1 MDSPVPVLTVVGLV
15 VAAVATV
22 AIGVYGVRM
31 ARTTSDFLVAS
42 RSVGP
47 RWNAAAISGEY
58 LSAASFLGVAG
69 LVAKY
74 GADALWYPVGF
85 TAGYLGLLLF
95 VAAPLRR
102 SGAYTVPDFAEYR
115 LGQPWLRTLAMLVV
129 AVICVL
135 YLVPQFQGA
144 GLTLNIL
151 LGLPGWVGVAVVGV
165 IVIANVVGGGMR
177 SITFVQ
183 AFQYWL
189 KLTAV
194 ALPALVLA
202 VHFAGDD
209 RAVDEP
215 LPPTVVDA
223 TTVDITVD
231 VVVQVAEPLTVTV
244 RGEVDARPVDGRI
257 TLAPG
262 EHELA
267 AGTELALDA
276 GSSVPVVAGAPSDG
290 AAWSSPGAGI
300 GEGPQHHLFQVYSL
314 MIATFLGT
322 MGLPHVLVRFYTN
335 PDGRAARITSLAVIA
350 LLGVF
355 YLFPTLLGVF
365 ARLYVPQLLI
375 TGRSDAAVL
384 LLPGSVLSGWGG
396 QLLAAL
402 VASGAIAAFLSTS
415 SGLLVSVA
423 GVLSTD
429 VLRGRVRDFRIA
441 AVLAGVVPLLLALSV
456 TSLDLS
462 RWVGQVFGI
471 AASTLCPLLILGIW
485 WRGLTAVGAAAGMI
499 VGGAVAGGAALL
511 AVVAP
516 FDPATAG
523 GWPSV
528 LSAYPA
534 AISVPLAF
542 STMVLV
548 SLATRSRIP
557 VDVGRVFS
565 QMHVPE
571 RLGLG
576 RDRELGAFDDRHSAT
591 AVPEPQPVP
600 DEHDRPGGT
609 NG

>member
-1 MDSPVPVLTVVGLV
+1 MSGSIPVVTVVGLV
-15 VAAVATV
+15 AAAIATV

-69 LVAKY
+69 LVAKF

-102 SGAYTVPDFAEYR
+102 SGAYTVPDFAEFR
-115 LGQPWLRTLAMLVV
+115 LGEKWLRTLSMMVV
-129 AVICVL
+129 AIICIL

-151 LGLPGWVGVAVVGV
+151 LGVPDWVGVAVVGV
-165 IVIANVVGGGMR
+165 IVVANVVGGGMR

-194 ALPALVLA
+194 ALPALVLTL
-202 VHFAGDD
+202 HFVGDH

-215 LPPTVVDA
+215 VPPTVA
-223 TTVDITVD
+223 EITTVDVTID
-231 VVVQVAEPLTVTV
+231 VVVQVAEPLPVVVT
-244 RGEVDARPVDGRI
+244 GEIDGRSVAGDFE
-257 TLAPG
+257 LEPG
-262 EHELA
+262 EHVLG
-267 AGTELALDA
+267 AGTELVLDA
-276 GSSVPVVAGAPSDG
+276 GSPVPVVAGAPTDNDSW
-290 AAWSSPGAGI
+290 ASPGAGL
-300 GEGPQHHLFQVYSL
+300 GASSEHPLFQVYSL
-314 MIATFLGT
+314 MLATFLGT

-335 PDGRAARITSLAVIA
+335 PDGRAARMTSFAVIG
-350 LLGVF
+350 LLGLF

-441 AVLAGVVPLLLALSV
+441 AVLAGVVPLVLALSV

-462 RWVGQVFGI
+462 RSVGQVFAI
-471 AASTLCPLLILGIW
+471 AASTLCPLLVLGIW
-485 WRGLTAVGAAAGMI
+485 WRGLTAIGAAAGMV
-499 VGGAVAGGAALL
+499 VGGLVAGGAALATVL
-511 AVVAP
+511 LPIDPSVA
-516 FDPATAG
+516 A
-523 GWPSV
+523 GWPTV

-534 AISVPLAF
+534 ALSVPLAF
-542 STMVLV
+542 VTMIAVSVL
-548 SLATRSRIP
+548 TRRQIP
-557 VDVGRVFS
+557 RDVGRTFS
-565 QMHVPE
+565 RMHVPE
-571 RLGLG
+571 RLGMG
-576 RDRELGAFDDRHSAT
+576 RDRELGAFGDRG
-591 AVPEPQPVP
+591 
-600 DEHDRPGGT
+600 RGPGERRRSSR
-609 NG
+609 

>member
-1 MDSPVPVLTVVGLV
+1 MSGSIPVATVVGLV
-15 VAAVATV
+15 AAAIATV

-69 LVAKY
+69 LVAKF

-102 SGAYTVPDFAEYR
+102 SGAYTVPDFAEFR
-115 LGQPWLRTLAMLVV
+115 LGEKWLRTLSMMVV
-129 AVICVL
+129 AIICIL

-151 LGLPGWVGVAVVGV
+151 LGVPDWVGVAVVGV
-165 IVIANVVGGGMR
+165 IVVANVVGGGMR

-194 ALPALVLA
+194 ALPALVLTL
-202 VHFAGDD
+202 HFVGDH

-215 LPPTVVDA
+215 VPPTVTET
-223 TTVDITVD
+223 TTVDVTID
-231 VVVQVAEPLTVTV
+231 VVVQVAEPLPVVVT
-244 RGEVDARPVDGRI
+244 GEVDGRSVAGDFE
-257 TLAPG
+257 LEPG
-262 EHELA
+262 EHVLG
-267 AGTELALDA
+267 AGTELVLDA
-276 GSSVPVVAGAPSDG
+276 GSPVPVVAGAPTDNHSW
-290 AAWSSPGAGI
+290 ASPGAGL
-300 GEGPQHHLFQVYSL
+300 GASSEHPLFQVYSL
-314 MIATFLGT
+314 MLATFLGT

-335 PDGRAARITSLAVIA
+335 PDGRAARMTSFAVIG
-350 LLGVF
+350 LLGLF

-441 AVLAGVVPLLLALSV
+441 AVLAGVVPLVLALSV

-462 RWVGQVFGI
+462 RSVGQVFAI
-471 AASTLCPLLILGIW
+471 AASTLCPLLVLGIW
-485 WRGLTAVGAAAGMI
+485 WRGLTAIGAAAGMV
-499 VGGAVAGGAALL
+499 VGGLVAGAAALATVL
-511 AVVAP
+511 LPIDPSVA
-516 FDPATAG
+516 A
-523 GWPSV
+523 GWPTV

-534 AISVPLAF
+534 ALSVPLAF
-542 STMVLV
+542 LTMITVSVL
-548 SLATRSRIP
+548 TRRRIP
-557 VDVGRVFS
+557 RDLGRTFS
-565 QMHVPE
+565 RMHVPE
-571 RLGLG
+571 RLGMG
-576 RDRELGAFDDRHSAT
+576 RDRELGAFGDRG
-591 AVPEPQPVP
+591 
-600 DEHDRPGGT
+600 RGPGEGRRSSR
-609 NG
+609 

>member
-1 MDSPVPVLTVVGLV
+1 MSGSIPVVTVVGLV
-15 VAAVATV
+15 AAAIATV

-69 LVAKY
+69 LVAKF

-102 SGAYTVPDFAEYR
+102 SGAYTVPDFAEFR
-115 LGQPWLRTLAMLVV
+115 LGEKWLRTLSMMVV
-129 AVICVL
+129 AIICIL

-151 LGLPGWVGVAVVGV
+151 LGVPDWVGVAVVGV
-165 IVIANVVGGGMR
+165 IVVANVVGGGMR

-194 ALPALVLA
+194 ALPALVLTL
-202 VHFAGDD
+202 HFVGDD
-209 RAVDEP
+209 RGVDEP
-215 LPPTVVDA
+215 VPPTVTET
-223 TTVDITVD
+223 TTVDVTID
-231 VVVQVAEPLTVTV
+231 VVVQVAETLPVVAT
-244 RGEVDARPVDGRI
+244 GEIDGRPVAGVFE
-257 TLAPG
+257 LEPG
-262 EHELA
+262 EHVLG
-267 AGTELALDA
+267 AGTELVLDA
-276 GSSVPVVAGAPSDG
+276 GSPVPVVAGAPTDNDTW
-290 AAWSSPGAGI
+290 ASPGAGL
-300 GEGPQHHLFQVYSL
+300 GASSEHPLFQVYSL
-314 MIATFLGT
+314 MLATFLGT

-335 PDGRAARITSLAVIA
+335 PDGRAARMTSFAVIG
-350 LLGVF
+350 LLGLF

-429 VLRGRVRDFRIA
+429 VLRGRVRDFRVA
-441 AVLAGVVPLLLALSV
+441 AVLAGVVPLVLALSV

-462 RWVGQVFGI
+462 RSVGQVFAI
-471 AASTLCPLLILGIW
+471 AASTLCPLLVLGIW
-485 WRGLTAVGAAAGMI
+485 WRGLTAIGAAAGMV
-499 VGGAVAGGAALL
+499 VGGLVAGGAALATVL
-511 AVVAP
+511 LPIDPSVA
-516 FDPATAG
+516 A
-523 GWPSV
+523 GWPTV

-534 AISVPLAF
+534 ALSVPLAF
-542 STMVLV
+542 LTMITV
-548 SLATRSRIP
+548 SLLTRRRIP
-557 VDVGRVFS
+557 RDVGRTFS
-565 QMHVPE
+565 RMHVPE
-571 RLGLG
+571 RLGMG
-576 RDRELGAFDDRHSAT
+576 RDRELGAFGDRG
-591 AVPEPQPVP
+591 
-600 DEHDRPGGT
+600 RGPGERRRSSR
-609 NG
+609 

>member
-1 MDSPVPVLTVVGLV
+1 MSGAIPVATVVGLV
-15 VAAVATV
+15 AAAVATV

-69 LVAKY
+69 LVAKF

-102 SGAYTVPDFAEYR
+102 SGAYTVPDFAEFR
-115 LGQPWLRTLAMLVV
+115 LGERWLRSLSMMIV
-129 AVICVL
+129 AIICIL

-151 LGLPGWVGVAVVGV
+151 LGVPDWVGVAVVGV
-165 IVIANVVGGGMR
+165 IVVANVVGGGMR

-194 ALPALVLA
+194 ALPALVLTL
-202 VHFAGDD
+202 HFVGNH

-215 LPPTVVDA
+215 VPPTVTET
-223 TTVDITVD
+223 TTVDVTID
-231 VVVQVAEPLTVTV
+231 VVVQVAEPLPVVVT
-244 RGEVDARPVDGRI
+244 GEIDGRAVAGDFE
-257 TLAPG
+257 LEPG
-262 EHELA
+262 EHVLG
-267 AGTELALDA
+267 AGTELVLDA
-276 GSSVPVVAGAPSDG
+276 GSPVPVVAGAPTDNDTW
-290 AAWSSPGAGI
+290 ASPGTGLGASS
-300 GEGPQHHLFQVYSL
+300 EHPLFQVYSL
-314 MIATFLGT
+314 MLATFLGT

-335 PDGRAARITSLAVIA
+335 PDGRAARMTSFAVIG
-350 LLGVF
+350 LLGLF

-384 LLPGSVLSGWGG
+384 LLPGSVLSGWVG

-441 AVLAGVVPLLLALSV
+441 AVLAGMVPLVLALSV

-462 RWVGQVFGI
+462 RSVGQVFAI
-471 AASTLCPLLILGIW
+471 AASTLCPLLVLGIW
-485 WRGLTAVGAAAGMI
+485 WRGLTAIGTAAGMV
-499 VGGAVAGGAALL
+499 VGGVVAGGAALATVL
-511 AVVAP
+511 LP
-516 FDPATAG
+516 IDPSVAG
-523 GWPSV
+523 GWPTV

-534 AISVPLAF
+534 ALSVPLAF
-542 STMVLV
+542 VTMIVV
-548 SLATRSRIP
+548 SLVTRRRIP
-557 VDVGRVFS
+557 ADVGRTFS
-565 QMHVPE
+565 RMHVPE
-571 RLGLG
+571 RLGMG
-576 RDRELGAFDDRHSAT
+576 RDRELGAFGERGRG
-591 AVPEPQPVP
+591 AVE
-600 DEHDRPGGT
+600 RRRSSR
-609 NG
+609 

>member
-1 MDSPVPVLTVVGLV
+1 MTESIPVATVVGLV
-15 VAAVATV
+15 AAAVATV

-69 LVAKY
+69 LVAKF

-102 SGAYTVPDFAEYR
+102 SGAYTVPDFAEFR
-115 LGQPWLRTLAMLVV
+115 LGERWLRTLSMMVV
-129 AVICVL
+129 AIICVL

-151 LGLPGWVGVAVVGV
+151 LGVPDWVGVAVVGI
-165 IVIANVVGGGMR
+165 IVVANVVGGGMR

-194 ALPALVLA
+194 AIPALVLIL
-202 VHFAGDD
+202 HFVGDD
-209 RAVDEP
+209 RAVDGP
-215 LPPTVVDA
+215 VPPTVTET

-231 VVVQVAEPLTVTV
+231 VIVQVADPLEVTA
-244 RGEVDARPVDGRI
+244 RGDVDGVPVSGVI
-257 TLAPG
+257 ELAPG
-262 EHELA
+262 EHEFG
-267 AGTELALDA
+267 AGTQLVLEA
-276 GSSVPVVAGAPSDG
+276 GSPVPVVAGAPSDNDAW
-290 AAWSSPGAGI
+290 AAPGAGI
-300 GEGPQHHLFQVYSL
+300 GAGGAHPLFQVYSL
-314 MIATFLGT
+314 MLATFLGT

-335 PDGRAARITSLAVIA
+335 PDGRAARMTSLAVIG
-350 LLGVF
+350 LLGLF
-355 YLFPTLLGVF
+355 YLFPTVLGVF

-396 QLLAAL
+396 QLVAAL

-429 VLRGRVRDFRIA
+429 VLRGRVRDFRLA
-441 AVLAGVVPLLLALSV
+441 AVLAGVVPLVLALSV

-462 RWVGQVFGI
+462 RSVGQVFAI
-471 AASTLCPLLILGIW
+471 AASTLCPLLVLGIW
-485 WRGLTAVGAAAGMI
+485 WRGLTAIGAAAGMV
-499 VGGAVAGGAALL
+499 VGGAVAGGAALMSI
-511 AVVAP
+511 VVR
-516 FDPATAG
+516 FDPATAE
-523 GWPSV
+523 GWPAV
-528 LSAYPA
+528 LSEYPA
-534 AISVPLAF
+534 AASVPLAF
-542 STMVLV
+542 LTMITV
-548 SLATRSRIP
+548 SLATRTRIP
-557 VDVGRVFS
+557 ADVGRTFS
-565 QMHVPE
+565 RMHVPE
-571 RLGLG
+571 RLGMG
-576 RDRELGAFDDRHSAT
+576 RDRELGAFDDRRSS
-591 AVPEPQPVP
+591 Q
-600 DEHDRPGGT
+600 
-609 NG
+609 

>member
-1 MDSPVPVLTVVGLV
+1 MDTGSIPVVTVIGLV
-15 VAAVATV
+15 VAAAATV
-22 AIGVYGVRM
+22 AIGIYGVRL
-31 ARTTSDFLVAS
+31 ARTTSDFLIAS

-69 LVAKY
+69 LIAKY

-102 SGAYTVPDFAEYR
+102 SGAYTVPDFAEFR
-115 LGQPWLRTLAMLVV
+115 LGARWLRTLAMVIV
-129 AVICVL
+129 AVVCVL

-151 LGLPGWVGVAVVGV
+151 LGVPDWVGVVAVGLIVVG
-165 IVIANVVGGGMR
+165 NVVGGGMR

-194 ALPALVLA
+194 AVPALVLA
-202 VHFAGDD
+202 VHFLDDD
-209 RAVDEP
+209 RAVGQP
-215 LPPTVVDA
+215 APPTVTER
-223 TTVDITVD
+223 TTVDVTTD
-231 VVVQVAEPLTVTV
+231 VVVQVGEPL
-244 RGEVDARPVDGRI
+244 EVAATGRVDGR
-257 TLAPG
+257 TVDGTVLLAPG
-262 EHELA
+262 EHEVA
-267 AGTELALDA
+267 AGTALVLEPGA
-276 GSSVPVVAGAPSDG
+276 AVPVVAGAPATNDDW
-290 AAWSSPGAGI
+290 AAPGGGI
-300 GEGPQHHLFQVYSL
+300 GGAHPMFQVYSL
-314 MIATFLGT
+314 ILATFLGT

-335 PDGRAARITSLAVIA
+335 PDGRAARMTSLAVIA

-402 VASGAIAAFLSTS
+402 VAAGAIAAFLSTS

-441 AVLAGVVPLLLALSV
+441 AVLAGLVPLGLSLAV

-462 RWVGQVFGI
+462 RAVGLVFAV
-471 AASTLCPLLILGIW
+471 AASTLCPLLMLGIW
-485 WRGLTAVGAAAGMI
+485 WRGLTAAGAAAGMV
-499 VGGAVAGGAALL
+499 VGAVVAGGAAL
-511 AVVAP
+511 VVVLVRI
-516 FDPATAG
+516 DPGTGG
-523 GWPSV
+523 GWLAAV
-528 LSAYPA
+528 IGYPA
-534 AISVPLAF
+534 AVSVPLAF
-542 STMVLV
+542 VTMVVV
-548 SLATRSRIP
+548 SLATRSRVPADI
-557 VDVGRVFS
+557 GRVFS
-565 QMHVPE
+565 RMHVPE
-571 RLGLG
+571 RLGMG
-576 RDRELGAFDDRHSAT
+576 RDRELGAFEDTGDPADRRGPGKS
-591 AVPEPQPVP
+591 P
-600 DEHDRPGGT
+600 RPRGH
-609 NG
+609 

>member
-1 MDSPVPVLTVVGLV
+1 MSGSIPVATVVGLV
-15 VAAVATV
+15 AAAIATV

-69 LVAKY
+69 LVAKF

-102 SGAYTVPDFAEYR
+102 SGAYTVPDFAEFR
-115 LGQPWLRTLAMLVV
+115 LGEKWLRTLSMMVV
-129 AVICVL
+129 AIICIL

-151 LGLPGWVGVAVVGV
+151 LGVPDWVGVAVVGV
-165 IVIANVVGGGMR
+165 IVVANVVGGGMR

-194 ALPALVLA
+194 ALPALVLTL
-202 VHFAGDD
+202 HFVGDH

-215 LPPTVVDA
+215 VPPTVTET
-223 TTVDITVD
+223 TTVDVTID
-231 VVVQVAEPLTVTV
+231 VVVQVAEPLPVVVT
-244 RGEVDARPVDGRI
+244 GEVDGRPVAGEFE
-257 TLAPG
+257 LEPG
-262 EHELA
+262 EHVLG
-267 AGTELALDA
+267 AGTELVLDA
-276 GSSVPVVAGAPSDG
+276 GSPVPVVAGAPTDNDSW
-290 AAWSSPGAGI
+290 ASPGAGL
-300 GEGPQHHLFQVYSL
+300 GASSEHPLFQVYSL
-314 MIATFLGT
+314 MLATFLGT

-335 PDGRAARITSLAVIA
+335 PDGRAARMTSFAVIG
-350 LLGVF
+350 LLGLF

-441 AVLAGVVPLLLALSV
+441 AVLAGVVPLVLALSV

-462 RWVGQVFGI
+462 RSVGQVFAI
-471 AASTLCPLLILGIW
+471 AASTLCPLLVLGIW
-485 WRGLTAVGAAAGMI
+485 WRGLTAIGAAAGMV
-499 VGGAVAGGAALL
+499 VGGLVAGAAALATVL
-511 AVVAP
+511 LPIDPSVA
-516 FDPATAG
+516 A
-523 GWPSV
+523 GWPTV

-534 AISVPLAF
+534 ALSVPLAF
-542 STMVLV
+542 LTMITVSVL
-548 SLATRSRIP
+548 TRRRIP
-557 VDVGRVFS
+557 RDLGRTFS
-565 QMHVPE
+565 RMHVPE
-571 RLGLG
+571 RLGMG
-576 RDRELGAFDDRHSAT
+576 RDRELGAFGDRG
-591 AVPEPQPVP
+591 
-600 DEHDRPGGT
+600 RGPGEERRSSR
-609 NG
+609 

>member
-1 MDSPVPVLTVVGLV
+1 MSGSIPVVTVVGLV
-15 VAAVATV
+15 AAAIATV
-22 AIGVYGVRM
+22 AIGIYGVRM

-69 LVAKY
+69 LVAKF

-102 SGAYTVPDFAEYR
+102 SGAYTVPDFAEFR
-115 LGQPWLRTLAMLVV
+115 LGEKWLRTLAMMVV
-129 AVICVL
+129 AIICIL

-151 LGLPGWVGVAVVGV
+151 LGVPDWVGVAVVGV
-165 IVIANVVGGGMR
+165 IVVANVVGGGMR

-194 ALPALVLA
+194 ALPALVL
-202 VHFAGDD
+202 VLHFVGDD
-209 RAVDEP
+209 RKVDAP
-215 LPPTVVDA
+215 VPPTVTETTSVDV
-223 TTVDITVD
+223 TID
-231 VVVQVAEPLTVTV
+231 VVVQVAEPLPVIV
-244 RGEVDARPVDGRI
+244 SGEVDGQPVTGDFEL
-257 TLAPG
+257 TPG
-262 EHELA
+262 EHVLG
-267 AGTELALDA
+267 AGTELVLEA
-276 GSSVPVVAGAPSDG
+276 GSPVPVVAGAPSDND
-290 AAWSSPGAGI
+290 AWASPGAGL
-300 GEGPQHHLFQVYSL
+300 GASSRHPLFQVYSL
-314 MIATFLGT
+314 MLATFLGT

-335 PDGRAARITSLAVIA
+335 PDGRAARMTSFAVIG
-350 LLGVF
+350 LLGLF

-429 VLRGRVRDFRIA
+429 VLRGRVRDFRVA
-441 AVLAGVVPLLLALSV
+441 AVLAGIVPLVLALSV

-462 RWVGQVFGI
+462 RSVGQVFAI
-471 AASTLCPLLILGIW
+471 AASTLCPLLVLGIW
-485 WRGLTAVGAAAGMI
+485 WRGLTAVGAAVGMV
-499 VGGAVAGGAALL
+499 VGGLVAGAAALSTVL
-511 AVVAP
+511 LP
-516 FDPATAG
+516 IDPTVGG
-523 GWPSV
+523 GWPTV

-542 STMVLV
+542 LTMIVV
-548 SLATRSRIP
+548 SLATRRRVP
-557 VDVGRVFS
+557 ADVGRAFS
-565 QMHVPE
+565 RMHVPE
-571 RLGLG
+571 RLGMG
-576 RDRELGAFDDRHSAT
+576 RDRELGAFGERGRGT
-591 AVPEPQPVP
+591 
-600 DEHDRPGGT
+600 GGRRSSR
-609 NG
+609 

>member
-1 MDSPVPVLTVVGLV
+1 MTEPIPVATLVGLV
-15 VAAVATV
+15 AAAVATV

-69 LVAKY
+69 LVAKF

-102 SGAYTVPDFAEYR
+102 SGAYTVPDFAEFR
-115 LGQPWLRTLAMLVV
+115 LGERWLRTLSMMVV
-129 AVICVL
+129 AIICVL

-151 LGLPGWVGVAVVGV
+151 LGVPDWVGVAVVGI
-165 IVIANVVGGGMR
+165 IVVANVVGGGMR

-194 ALPALVLA
+194 AIPALVLIL
-202 VHFAGDD
+202 HFVGDH
-209 RAVDEP
+209 RAVDAP
-215 LPPTVVDA
+215 VPPTVTET

-231 VVVQVAEPLTVTV
+231 VIVQVADPLGVTV
-244 RGEVDARPVDGRI
+244 RGDVDGVPVSGMI
-257 TLAPG
+257 VLAPG
-262 EHELA
+262 EHEFG
-267 AGTELALDA
+267 AGTQLVLEA
-276 GSSVPVVAGAPSDG
+276 GSPVPVVAGAPSDNDTW
-290 AAWSSPGAGI
+290 AAPGAGI
-300 GEGPQHHLFQVYSL
+300 GAGGAHPLFQVYSL
-314 MIATFLGT
+314 MLATFLGT

-335 PDGRAARITSLAVIA
+335 PDGRAARMTSLAVIG
-350 LLGVF
+350 LLGLF
-355 YLFPTLLGVF
+355 YLFPTVLGVF

-396 QLLAAL
+396 QLVAAL

-441 AVLAGVVPLLLALSV
+441 AVLAGVVPLVLALSV

-462 RWVGQVFGI
+462 RSVGQVFAI
-471 AASTLCPLLILGIW
+471 AASTLCPLLVLGIW
-485 WRGLTAVGAAAGMI
+485 WRGLTAIGAAAGMI
-499 VGGAVAGGAALL
+499 VGGAVAGGAAMTSIL
-511 AVVAP
+511 VR
-516 FDPATAG
+516 FDPETG
-523 GWPSV
+523 HGWPAV
-528 LSAYPA
+528 LSEYPA
-534 AISVPLAF
+534 AASVPLAF
-542 STMVLV
+542 VTMIAV
-548 SLATRSRIP
+548 SLATRARIP
-557 VDVGRVFS
+557 ADVGRTFS
-565 QMHVPE
+565 RMHVPE
-571 RLGLG
+571 RLGMG
-576 RDRELGAFDDRHSAT
+576 RDRELGAFGDRRSS
-591 AVPEPQPVP
+591 
-600 DEHDRPGGT
+600 R
-609 NG
+609 

>member
-1 MDSPVPVLTVVGLV
+1 MSGSIPVATVVGLV
-15 VAAVATV
+15 TAAVATV

-69 LVAKY
+69 LVAKF
-74 GADALWYPVGF
+74 GADAMWYPVGF

-102 SGAYTVPDFAEYR
+102 SGAYTVPDFAEFR
-115 LGQPWLRTLAMLVV
+115 LGERWLRSLSMMVV
-129 AVICVL
+129 AIICIL

-151 LGLPGWVGVAVVGV
+151 LGVPDWVGVAVVGV
-165 IVIANVVGGGMR
+165 IVVANVVGGGMR

-194 ALPALVLA
+194 VLPALVLTL
-202 VHFAGDD
+202 HFVGDD
-209 RAVDEP
+209 RGVDEP
-215 LPPTVVDA
+215 VPPTVTET
-223 TTVDITVD
+223 TTVDVTID
-231 VVVQVAEPLTVTV
+231 VVVQVAEPLPVVVT
-244 RGEVDARPVDGRI
+244 GEVDGRPVAGDFE
-257 TLAPG
+257 LEPG
-262 EHELA
+262 EHVLG
-267 AGTELALDA
+267 AGTELVLEA
-276 GSSVPVVAGAPSDG
+276 GSPVPVVAGAPTDNESW
-290 AAWSSPGAGI
+290 ASPGAGL
-300 GEGPQHHLFQVYSL
+300 GASSQHPLFQVYSL
-314 MIATFLGT
+314 MLATFLGT

-335 PDGRAARITSLAVIA
+335 PDGRAARMTSFAVIG
-350 LLGVF
+350 LLGLF

-402 VASGAIAAFLSTS
+402 VAAGAIAAFLSTS
-415 SGLLVSVA
+415 SGLLVTVA

-441 AVLAGVVPLLLALSV
+441 AVLAGVVPLVLALSV

-462 RWVGQVFGI
+462 RSVGQVFAI
-471 AASTLCPLLILGIW
+471 AASTLCPLLVLGIW
-485 WRGLTAVGAAAGMI
+485 WRGLTAIGAAAGMV
-499 VGGAVAGGAALL
+499 VGGCVAGGAALATAL
-511 AVVAP
+511 VP
-516 FDPATAG
+516 IDPSLAG
-523 GWPSV
+523 GWPTV

-534 AISVPLAF
+534 ALSVPLAF
-542 STMVLV
+542 VTMIVV
-548 SLATRSRIP
+548 SLVTHRRIP
-557 VDVGRVFS
+557 VDVGRAFS
-565 QMHVPE
+565 RMHVPE
-571 RLGLG
+571 RLGMG
-576 RDRELGAFDDRHSAT
+576 RDRELGAFGDRGRGSSA
-591 AVPEPQPVP
+591 
-600 DEHDRPGGT
+600 RRRSSR
-609 NG
+609 